1 MQRSPSTLTIESR
14 PIKSPEYF
22 RFREQL
28 KTATELQQDV
38 PLDIVINYLGPD
50 LGLID
55 RLQRAAENT
64 LLLAQDKTGS
74 HQAYEC
80 ILQMAFYYQ
89 AAWALAKRYQLA
101 NYYPAIVEQLKNLEQ
116 VFPKLAFEVVSLH
129 DEKQMII
136 RDFQLHYQNNNQHK
150 KTLLAIRD
158 FAKKQLKI
166 YQEQS
171 NNSDLKMMTSGA
183 APKPVSMQA
192 IYSNISQKIRT
203 LFTAIISESIV
214 QYQKL
219 TGVYSPCAY
228 SFIALGSLA
237 REEITP
243 YSDIE
248 FGILIEDKLNDSIN
262 NKNKVYF
269 RNLCRLI
276 NFKLLA
282 LAETPANFISKEFG
296 EKVGAL
302 LGAEKH
308 ALIPKGFCFDAF
320 IAGGYKNP
328 LGKRDEKGELIFELI
343 GTPSELADYQDEKH
357 YGEKGKLVSE
367 LLLPGSLTQARLI
380 ISSQTNEQLLK
391 QYEQKVS
398 AYLNQRAK
406 QLWGKPLDSS
416 LNLTLYQARALE
428 LLVADIGRFRP
439 KLGKQEEGGRSFAA
453 KHDLYR
459 LPNMMFDQLALYF
472 NLTETNLWEQLN
484 ALASSTTAARPA
496 LFNAAATKNLARA
509 IDRVTENRLAAYL
522 ALEEQAENAELTDD
536 PEKALTGS
544 LQQKVF
550 YLPKE
555 AVFDLYRTL
564 IPFWYAM
571 RSFRD
576 SKGQD
581 INVFNHPV
589 FGNFY
594 TKAPWVEA
602 NMQLLLQGHPQA
614 LELLL
619 PELKKILASPSVTIN
634 VDEKNPVGTLRFAHP
649 TNAPEKSLVGWTKEH
664 SDVST
669 MRDSKVEQALIF
681 YMAGQAYLE
690 SNSAL
695 TEVQD
700 YLTRALTLF
709 QNNNKILYSAEI
721 LHCYLGLSWG
731 SWLQQNSASAKSHHA
746 KALQLI
752 QTQFG
757 KGHPYYAECKKLDS
771 YLQQKPGQIPNLK
784 LPERIGNWHIPP
796 DNQHFVGRTETLKK
810 LTAHFKPAQAGM
822 KICFLSTISG
832 LGGIGKTQVA
842 LKFLHHSGHD
852 YALRLW
858 FRAEQEHTLLQDYIE
873 LAERFR
879 LMAMGERLSKEEVIE
894 RVKKYLENN
903 PDWLAVYDNATN
915 YVSIKQ
921 FLPTRGGHVVI
932 TTRYSKETLNN
943 ELKNEKA
950 INALTLEIDKFI
962 PEEALQYLKEMTER
976 SGVEEEQAMHAL
988 AKELDY
994 LPLALAQAAAYIKRG
1009 GITIQDY
1016 RERYKTSQ
1024 QYLLKNKLL
1033 PADSHSLPV
1042 ATTWETT
1049 LRAIQEEEQNAGESP
1064 LALAVLQAMSYVYAD
1079 QIPQSLLAQW
1089 LKVTHLVTEK
1099 DMQSQLKKV
1108 LDRLATYSMIQKND
1122 SKNEIENTVSIHRLV
1137 QEVIRSRGLQQQVSG
1152 NLKLKFDEKT
1162 AEAKINSDAKSAV
1175 INYNKVDNKIAIPQ
1189 PKSKSEEEKKKEQEK
1204 EVALDQAFHLKQQ
1217 SKRIYQQSEQNIPSK
1232 PIDFKIA
1239 EDALRR
1245 SIAIYQQYKDSYA
1258 GELCDT
1264 FLDLALLLHAQGTN
1278 QSQQAA
1284 QKCLADAKQ
1293 SLVRSYGKADAKQSR
1308 CKTVEWYLDAKR
1320 DNSIFAVKT
1329 YASFDT
1335 WQLPP
1340 NNNEFFV
1347 GRESL
1352 IEKLNQHCK
1361 PNQAYQMLVLSAVSG
1376 LGGVGKTQ
1384 LAIYYL
1390 YHAKHQYNLRVWF
1403 RAENA
1408 SLLLSDYRSFAK
1420 EFDLIPVDEK
1430 TPKEEIIG
1438 SVKRYLERHPD
1449 WLAVYDN
1456 AGSRD
1461 EIREFLPTKGGH
1473 LIVTTRR
1480 QEYDDVGIK
1489 VAVDVFTEQEAVAY
1503 LKKLT
1508 GITNQEKEM
1517 AELAKT
1523 LGYLPL
1529 AIGQA
1534 GAYIKKQKM
1543 TVQQYLNNFK
1553 QSAVKLL
1560 EAQQLALDNRSE
1572 TVATTWNIS
1581 LKAIEQDEEKNNEPH
1596 LSLPVLQAMAHLDPE
1611 DIPRDILEK
1620 WLRDQKLVVDTD
1632 FARLA
1637 LDKVIGRLLDYS
1649 LIYVNID
1656 NKTVSIH
1663 RLVQEVIR
1671 MGILSAISKPA
1682 EVLIIHKDRVILAE
1696 NHISIIKF
1704 LDGLATSLSN
1714 NFVKSTQAIED
1725 ERRKKTLFPHAE
1737 TLIQHY
1743 DQQKLLNAPPSFL
1756 LSVLLSYVAQVLSEQ
1771 LGNASRAQGYQER
1784 ALKISEQH
1792 HGPSHWKL
1800 AAPLLN
1806 LAINHGELGKEQE
1819 KRLLLERASE
1829 ILEGHQGKYPPELI
1843 NTITMSLANSYGAL
1857 GDTKKRK
1864 FLLEIL
1870 LEIFEAQYGVS
1881 HLAIVNLLTNLAD
1894 VYGEFGRVDDA
1905 KCLLERA
1912 LKILKQHYGANHW
1925 RVAKLLGSLATAYGE
1940 LGDMQT
1946 KKQLIESAIAILKQQ
1961 YGVDHWEV
1969 ANLQGMLGDVYYNLG
1984 NTKVAIALLE
1994 NSLNIFKRNF
2004 GDDHWRVAQALNDYA
2019 LICGELGDTEKKK
2032 NLLEQGLKI
2041 QEKYYGFDH
2050 WRIVIT
2056 LTNLAAAYGDLGK
2069 GNVANSLL
2077 ERALK
2082 AGEQHYG
2089 IHYHKLANI
2098 LMNIAA
2104 NYGQLG
2110 ETQKKKNC
2118 LLRTIEIQTQHYG
2131 IGDWRPT
2138 DARAELAAVD
2148 DELGDTQIAKSLLQD
2163 ILKTQEKHYG
2173 FDHWKLAGTICKL
2186 ANTFAKEDPK
2196 TAKTFYERA
2205 LKIEEQ
2211 HYGYNH
2217 WQVAATLMNLA
2228 NTYGELGDET
2238 TNQLL
2243 LKRALKIQEKHYGL
2257 DHSEVAITVLNLAM
2271 SCAAIKDWPNAY
2283 LFADR
2288 ACRSFTITYKNSN
2301 HPYVQKASKL
2311 LQQLTQF
2318 FSSQAPQLLMRL
2330 TQHINQEQ
2338 LIKALCKS
2346 EILELL
2352 EKRSFASVRQL
2363 FQLQHADYD
2372 NYELHFA
2379 LGQQYIHKQNTLGA
2393 IKHFQISMELAK
2405 QAGCDRSEL
2414 ANIQNNLG
2422 SLYHCYACEQK
2433 PINNISVV
2441 QDALKQSNDHFKQSL
2456 QLDLHIQHFTA
2467 YANYLLQQDCI
2478 VEAIQQLER
2487 VLNINKLAM
2496 ASDVATEQYRT
2507 LEQDGKLNYGGLES
2521 LTLDTRLQM
2530 ELDFWQEI
2538 DIKATT
2544 FAYYLLITAYHQQNN
2559 VEAARKIVMKFQQI
2573 AVKENDPLTF
2583 SLLGHTQQLI
2593 KDYTSAAA
2601 SYQQAFKLMPGYIV
2615 AERQLK
2621 QCQALLSA
2629 SVAQSQSS
2637 QAAADAK
2644 GSGDSKLSLASLAAI
2659 FSSAATAAAP
2669 ADPQPLNSATAV
2681 ANSVPVA
2688 ASDNKDAK
2696 VNAKVDGDKKSGVRR

>member
-1 MQRSPSTLTIESR
+1 MQRNPSALTVEN
-14 PIKSPEYF
+14 PLIKSPEYF

-38 PLDIVINYLGPD
+38 PLAIVINYLGPD

-55 RLQRAAENT
+55 RLQTAAENT

-80 ILQMAFYYQ
+80 VLQMAFYYQ

-101 NYYPAIVEQLKNLEQ
+101 NYYPAILEQLKNLEQ

-171 NNSDLKMMTSGA
+171 SNSDLKMMTSRN

-192 IYSNISQKIRT
+192 IYSDISQKIRI
-203 LFTAIISESIV
+203 LFTAIISESIL
-214 QYQKL
+214 QYQQL
-219 TGVYSPCAY
+219 TSVYPPCAY

-248 FGILIEDKLNDSIN
+248 FGILIEDKSDDSIN

-320 IAGGYKNP
+320 VAGGYKNP

-509 IDRVTENRLAAYL
+509 IDRVTEYRLAAYL

-536 PEKALTGS
+536 PEKTLTGS

-594 TKAPWVEA
+594 TKALWVEA
-602 NMQLLLQGHPQA
+602 NMQLLLQGYPQA
-614 LELLL
+614 LSLLQ
-619 PELKKILASPSVTIN
+619 PELKKILASPYVTIN

-649 TNAPEKSLVGWTKEH
+649 TNALVGWTKEH

-669 MRDSKVEQALIF
+669 MRDSEVEQALIF
-681 YMAGQAYLE
+681 YTAGQAYLE
-690 SNSAL
+690 SNAAL
-695 TEVQD
+695 TEAQD

-709 QNNNKILYSAEI
+709 QNNNKIAYSAEI
-721 LHCYLGLSWG
+721 LNCYLGLSRG

-757 KGHPYYAECKKLDS
+757 EGHPYYAEYKKLDF
-771 YLQQKPGQIPNLK
+771 YLQQKPGQISNLK

-842 LKFLHHSGHD
+842 LKFLHRSGHD

-915 YVSIKQ
+915 YASIKQ

-950 INALTLEIDKFI
+950 IDAVTLEIDKFTQ
-962 PEEALQYLKEMTER
+962 EEALQYLKEMTGR
-976 SGVEEEQAMHAL
+976 SGVQEEQAMREL
-988 AKELDY
+988 AEKLDY
-994 LPLALAQAAAYIKRG
+994 LPLALAQAAAYIKRR
-1009 GITIQDY
+1009 GITTQDY

-1024 QYLLKNKLL
+1024 QYLLKDKLL

-1042 ATTWETT
+1042 ATTWEVT
-1049 LRAIQEEEQNAGESP
+1049 LQAIQEEEQKAGEPP
-1064 LALAVLQAMSYVYAD
+1064 LALAVLQAMSYLYAD
-1079 QIPQSLLAQW
+1079 QIPQNLLAQW
-1089 LKVTHLVTEK
+1089 FKVTRLVSKQEI
-1099 DMQSQLKKV
+1099 QGQLQKV
-1108 LDRLATYSMIQKND
+1108 LDRLADYSMIQKN
-1122 SKNEIENTVSIHRLV
+1122 KIENTVSIHRLV
-1137 QEVIRSRGLQQQVSG
+1137 QEVIRNRDPQQQASK
-1152 NLKLKFDEKT
+1152 NLKLKPDEKK
-1162 AEAKINSDAKSAV
+1162 AETKTNPDVKSAV
-1175 INYNKVDNKIAIPQ
+1175 M
-1189 PKSKSEEEKKKEQEK
+1189 STEEKKKEQEK
-1204 EVALDQAFHLKQQ
+1204 KIALDQAFHLKQQ
-1217 SKRIYQQSEQNIPSK
+1217 SKHIYQQSEQNIPSK
-1232 PIDFKIA
+1232 SIDFKTA
-1239 EDALRR
+1239 EDALRK
-1245 SIAIYQQYKDSYA
+1245 SITIYQQYKDSYA
-1258 GELCDT
+1258 GELCDV

-1278 QSQQAA
+1278 QSKQAA
-1284 QKCLADAKQ
+1284 QKCLTDAKQ
-1293 SLVRSYGKADAKQSR
+1293 SLVKSYGKADAKQSR
-1308 CKTVEWYLDAKR
+1308 CKAVEWYLDAKR

-1352 IEKLNQHCK
+1352 IAELNQHCK
-1361 PNQAYQMLVLSAVSG
+1361 PDQAYKMLVLSAVSG

-1384 LAIYYL
+1384 LAIHYL
-1390 YHAKHQYNLRVWF
+1390 YHAKHHYNLRAWF

-1430 TPKEEIIG
+1430 TLKEEIIG

-1534 GAYIKKQKM
+1534 GAYIKNQYI
-1543 TVQQYLNNFK
+1543 TIQQYLNHYK

-1560 EAQQLALDNRSE
+1560 EAQQLTLDDRSE
-1572 TVATTWNIS
+1572 TIATTWDIS
-1581 LKAIEQDEEKNNEPH
+1581 LKAIEQDEGEPH
-1596 LSLPVLQAMAHLDPE
+1596 LSLTVLQAMAHLHAE
-1611 DIPRDILEK
+1611 DIPRDVLEK
-1620 WLRDQKLVVDTD
+1620 WLQGQRVAVDPVSTQ
-1632 FARLA
+1632 LA
-1637 LDKVIGRLLDYS
+1637 LDKIIGHLRDYS
-1649 LIYVNID
+1649 LIYVD
-1656 NKTVSIH
+1656 VAKKTVSIH

-1671 MGILSAISKPA
+1671 QKLLPILNKYEYPLMVRD
-1682 EVLIIHKDRVILAE
+1682 EKIIQATNKNIHRV
-1696 NHISIIKF
+1696 KF
-1704 LDGLATSLSN
+1704 LSDLADSLHSE
-1714 NFVKSTQAIED
+1714 FYPEKQALET
-1725 ERRKKTLFPHAE
+1725 EKRQKVLFPHLQE
-1737 TLIQHY
+1737 MLHHLEQKNHFFEEIEEWVGQLSY
-1743 DQQKLLNAPPSFL
+1743 DVGF
-1756 LSVLLSYVAQVLSEQ
+1756 VLLHQYPTSTNLEKAKKYFERGLEIQKKHNSPDDKWKIGIVLGGLANVYGKLGDVKKEMELLDKVCKILLLHPGSGSSQVATILNNFADAYIDRGEPEKAEPILKYALNITERCHGKNHWRIAMVLES
-1771 LGNASRAQGYQER
+1771 LGVVYNALTKPTEAKPILER
-1784 ALKISEQH
+1784 ALEIMEREYDVN
-1792 HGPSHWKL
+1792 HWQITTVL
-1800 AAPLLN
+1800 NN
-1806 LAINHGELGKEQE
+1806 LA
-1819 KRLLLERASE
+1819 
-1829 ILEGHQGKYPPELI
+1829 
-1843 NTITMSLANSYGAL
+1843 NTYGAL
-1857 GDTKKRK
+1857 GDIERKK
-1864 FLLEIL
+1864 
-1870 LEIFEAQYGVS
+1870 
-1881 HLAIVNLLTNLAD
+1881 D
-1894 VYGEFGRVDDA
+1894 
-1905 KCLLERA
+1905 LLERA
-1912 LKILKQHYGANHW
+1912 LKIQERHF
-1925 RVAKLLGSLATAYGE
+1925 S
-1940 LGDMQT
+1940 Q
-1946 KKQLIESAIAILKQQ
+1946 
-1961 YGVDHWEV
+1961 
-1969 ANLQGMLGDVYYNLG
+1969 
-1984 NTKVAIALLE
+1984 
-1994 NSLNIFKRNF
+1994 NS
-2004 GDDHWRVAQALNDYA
+2004 
-2019 LICGELGDTEKKK
+2019 
-2032 NLLEQGLKI
+2032 
-2041 QEKYYGFDH
+2041 
-2050 WRIVIT
+2050 
-2056 LTNLAAAYGDLGK
+2056 
-2069 GNVANSLL
+2069 
-2077 ERALK
+2077 
-2082 AGEQHYG
+2082 
-2089 IHYHKLANI
+2089 
-2098 LMNIAA
+2098 
-2104 NYGQLG
+2104 
-2110 ETQKKKNC
+2110 
-2118 LLRTIEIQTQHYG
+2118 
-2131 IGDWRPT
+2131 P
-2138 DARAELAAVD
+2138 
-2148 DELGDTQIAKSLLQD
+2148 QI
-2163 ILKTQEKHYG
+2163 
-2173 FDHWKLAGTICKL
+2173 
-2186 ANTFAKEDPK
+2186 
-2196 TAKTFYERA
+2196 
-2205 LKIEEQ
+2205 
-2211 HYGYNH
+2211 
-2217 WQVAATLMNLA
+2217 AATLNNLA
-2228 NTYGELGDET
+2228 NACGYLGDNKT
-2238 TNQLL
+2238 KVSM
-2243 LKRALKIQEKHYGL
+2243 LKRALKIKEDYYGL
-2257 DHSEVAITVLNLAM
+2257 DHLETAIVLGNLGE
-2271 SCAAIKDWPNAY
+2271 AY
-2283 LFADR
+2283 KSLKKWKEAQISAER
-2288 ACRSFTITYKNSN
+2288 AYKIFRGCYRNN
-2301 HPYVQKASKL
+2301 PGHPYI
-2311 LQQLTQF
+2311 
-2318 FSSQAPQLLMRL
+2318 
-2330 TQHINQEQ
+2330 INARDSLRQ
-2338 LIKALCKS
+2338 IK
-2346 EILELL
+2346 E
-2352 EKRSFASVRQL
+2352 
-2363 FQLQHADYD
+2363 
-2372 NYELHFA
+2372 
-2379 LGQQYIHKQNTLGA
+2379 
-2393 IKHFQISMELAK
+2393 FQIRFPDPSK
-2405 QAGCDRSEL
+2405 YVSEKK
-2414 ANIQNNLG
+2414 I
-2422 SLYHCYACEQK
+2422 SC
-2433 PINNISVV
+2433 IN
-2441 QDALKQSNDHFKQSL
+2441 
-2456 QLDLHIQHFTA
+2456 
-2467 YANYLLQQDCI
+2467 
-2478 VEAIQQLER
+2478 
-2487 VLNINKLAM
+2487 
-2496 ASDVATEQYRT
+2496 
-2507 LEQDGKLNYGGLES
+2507 
-2521 LTLDTRLQM
+2521 
-2530 ELDFWQEI
+2530 
-2538 DIKATT
+2538 
-2544 FAYYLLITAYHQQNN
+2544 
-2559 VEAARKIVMKFQQI
+2559 
-2573 AVKENDPLTF
+2573 
-2583 SLLGHTQQLI
+2583 
-2593 KDYTSAAA
+2593 AA
-2601 SYQQAFKLMPGYIV
+2601 SHWSMRTKPQPNSLAHIDRL
-2615 AERQLK
+2615 
-2621 QCQALLSA
+2621 
-2629 SVAQSQSS
+2629 QSQSS
-2637 QAAADAK
+2637 QTAADTK
-2644 GSGDSKLSLASLAAI
+2644 SGSDSKLSLANLVASSSNI
-2659 FSSAATAAAP
+2659 YSSAATAANP
-2669 ADPQPLNSATAV
+2669 TP
-2681 ANSVPVA
+2681 VPDEDELQRA
-2688 ASDNKDAK
+2688 IQLSL
-2696 VNAKVDGDKKSGVRR
+2696 G